1 MCNEELVLLVGA
13 KHPLASRKRMRMVEL
28 HRREMILPSSRYTT
42 RRMIEEAFAAAG
54 ATPIV
59 RAESDSITAMLGTV
73 RQSHLATIVSRHAVQ
88 GDSGFKI
95 IALESPTPMRTPGL
109 VRLKGAPVDPAQATL
124 ASIIREVTTAADFQP
139 LQRNR

>member
-1 MCNEELVLLVGA
+1 
-13 KHPLASRKRMRMVEL
+13 
-28 HRREMILPSSRYTT
+28 
-42 RRMIEEAFAAAG
+42 
-54 ATPIV
+54 
-59 RAESDSITAMLGTV
+59 MLGTV

-109 VRLKGAPVDPAQATL
+109 VRLKGAPLDPAQATL

>member
-1 MCNEELVLLVGA
+1 
-13 KHPLASRKRMRMVEL
+13 MVEL

-124 ASIIREVTTAADFQP
+124 ASIIREVTTAADFQS